1 MKVVSSH
8 LETYS
13 DFTYILNSNS
23 TRRGIGAAIAFKAKI
38 AINHSLHIL
47 VNSKQNKFVL
57 ISKGER

>member
-38 AINHSLHIL
+38 ANKPFPSHS
-47 VNSKQNKFVL
+47 
-57 ISKGER
+57 GEF